1 VIKMAWNDDKTAVI
15 MFVIAMI
22 VLVYVVLDVLFT
34 KF

>member
-1 VIKMAWNDDKTAVI
+1 MARNDDKTAVI

-34 KF
+34 RF